1 VDAER
6 KMSDLTEENRAYLE
20 QLIVRFREE
29 PSEEN
34 IINIEKFFSDLFHV
48 PRVKL
53 WRYDE
58 TSQRL
63 IYINDPSLRIDPS
76 QPSLVREALRT
87 EKAVVENHLR
97 SNRSYNPSVDNPL
110 DLPIRALLIIPVLKE
125 GKPLGVIKL
134 FSMIG
139 DHTTFPRSVEHMLAP
154 YISSLPKL
162 FVSEGETPRKDA
174 STHKIS
180 VNEQKEEN
188 FRREKERLEEE
199 NIRLNEEVEKLR
211 ARLETLLETLEESRK
226 RIESLENTIEEE
238 KLLVAAKEK
247 KYKDEIAQ
255 LKHNEEDN
263 LVTIQHMIDQIEKF
277 KKENEHLKKQN
288 EKLEKALFE
297 RRKRNVE
304 ALSSP
309 TADDSAETKPPLKTQ
324 KRIERAKYLTVDAHQ
339 TIDEI
344 VDQAINI
351 HQRTRMLFDTILFSL
366 YSHEGTETLEMVL
379 EAVSLVENL
388 MSERNFT
395 RIFLSDTG
403 KQDTETMIER
413 LKNYQYELF
422 NDQLRLNVQVA
433 PNIPKSVYV
442 DTQKVSHAVLHLL
455 LDLYQFVDH
464 TYGIRITVSYE
475 EKILKFKLSARL
487 HEQNKLVQ
495 NIFKKGFFKSERDKT
510 GYFFAAKLIALMNGK
525 VEQNIKTD
533 AVVYSVEVPAPIIR
547 MADYTKDI
555 KKRPSRLTKK

>member
-1 VDAER
+1 
-6 KMSDLTEENRAYLE
+6 MSDLTEENRAYLE
-20 QLIVRFREE
+20 RLITRFQNE
-29 PSEEN
+29 PNKETLAEV
-34 IINIEKFFSDLFHV
+34 EKFFSDLFHV

-58 TSQRL
+58 KTQRL
-63 IYINDPSLRIDPS
+63 IHINDPSLQIDPA
-76 QPSLVREALRT
+76 QPSLVRDALRNG
-87 EKAVVENHLR
+87 KIVVENHLR
-97 SNRSYNPSVDNPL
+97 SNRFYNQNVDNPL
-110 DLPIRALLIIPVLKE
+110 NLPIRAILIIPILHK
-125 GKPLGVIKL
+125 GKPLGLIKL

-139 DHTTFPRSVEHMLAP
+139 DHTLFPRSVEHMLAP
-154 YISSLPKL
+154 YMPVLPKL
-162 FVSEGETPRKDA
+162 FIKKP
-174 STHKIS
+174 STEKENTS
-180 VNEQKEEN
+180 VNIPADSEKIETLRKETERFKEEN
-188 FRREKERLEEE
+188 RRLREE
-199 NIRLNEEVEKLR
+199 IEKLR
-211 ARLETLLETLEESRK
+211 TRSETLLETLEESRK

-238 KLLVAAKEK
+238 KLLFAAKEK
-247 KYKDEIAQ
+247 KYKDEIVQ
-255 LKHNEEDN
+255 LKLNEEDN

-277 KKENEHLKKQN
+277 KKENIHLQKQN

-297 RRKRNVE
+297 RRRRE
-304 ALSSP
+304 AEEAAGLTIPSP
-309 TADDSAETKPPLKTQ
+309 DTQPSHTPLKTK
-324 KRIERAKYLTVDAHQ
+324 KRIERAKHLTIDSHQ
-339 TIDEI
+339 VIDEI

-366 YSHEGTETLEMVL
+366 YSDEGTETLEKVL
-379 EAVSLVENL
+379 ESTSLVENV
-388 MSERNFT
+388 MSDKNYT

-403 KQDTETMIER
+403 KQDTETMVER

-464 TYGIRITVSYE
+464 AHGIRITVSYE

-510 GYFFAAKLIALMNGK
+510 GYYFAVKLIALMNGK
-525 VEQNIKTD
+525 VEQNMKSD
-533 AVVYSVEVPAPIIR
+533 AFVYYVDVPAPVIR
-547 MADYTKDI
+547 MADYTHDI
-555 KKRPSRLTKK
+555 KKRSTRKY